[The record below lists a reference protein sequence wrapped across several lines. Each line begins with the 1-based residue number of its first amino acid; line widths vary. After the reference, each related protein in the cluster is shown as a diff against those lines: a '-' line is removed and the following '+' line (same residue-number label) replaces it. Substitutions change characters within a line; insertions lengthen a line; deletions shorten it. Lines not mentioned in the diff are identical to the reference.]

1 MGEKWSEVFKKISLE
16 DLENDFTIKYSNSS
30 IADYTKSK
38 KLADIQNFMNYWQV
52 LWNDPARNAYIIDQE
67 ALIKKVAE
75 LLEIDWALLT
85 PEELQK
91 VREEWW
97 VATVTADTAVQAVAQ
112 EAQAAAQQ
120 AMMPEQWQVNP
131 EAEIAEANAEQVL
144 QATAPADMSQFEV
157 APTVVE

>member
-1 MGEKWSEVFKKISLE
+1 MGEKGSEVFKKISLE

-120 AMMPEQWQVNP
+120 AMMPEQWPVNP
-131 EAEIAEANAEQVL
+131 EAEMAEANAEQVL